1 MVFHSL
7 LQWTTFCQ
15 TSPPW
20 PIHLGWPHMA
30 WLSFIELDKAV
41 VHVIRLASCLWLWFQ
56 PVCPLMPSLSLV
68 GISLTLNV
76 DYLFMAAPTKCS
88 RAPLRGHGVSPLGRR
103 PWPWTWDSSSRPPLL
118 TLDVVYLQRS
128 RSCSSLLEHPRCF
141 TTLLLFIKYNST
153 ISELY
158 VISTF
163 WFIYI

>member
-1 MVFHSL
+1 
-7 LQWTTFCQ
+7 
-15 TSPPW
+15 
-20 PIHLGWPHMA
+20 
-30 WLSFIELDKAV
+30 
-41 VHVIRLASCLWLWFQ
+41 
-56 PVCPLMPSLSLV
+56 MPSLSLV

-88 RAPLRGHGVSPLGRR
+88 HAPLRGHGVSPLGHC

-163 WFIYI
+163 WFIYILRASVCEFIYMLHMFVYIRVGFHVLSSVCRFLSLFLCVLLWYYLKLLKEIVAINVSPSSL